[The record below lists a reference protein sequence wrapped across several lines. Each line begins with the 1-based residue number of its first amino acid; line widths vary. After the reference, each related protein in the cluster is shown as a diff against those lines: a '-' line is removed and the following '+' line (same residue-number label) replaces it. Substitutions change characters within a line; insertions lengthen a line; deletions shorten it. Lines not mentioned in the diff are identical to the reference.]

1 MVVFRIKT
9 FLRSMDR
16 WTFEQQ
22 KASSFFEKCF
32 NCPESIT
39 PPLNF
44 FECLTDTHTSPFTHT
59 YLPTLSRKRGGR
71 EISATLKCCILC
83 VWVGLCNCVCVWVLC
98 ALCACVYVR
107 YCHIFFNVKMSRGW
121 IFFFPQ
127 RGWMHA
133 FSLREIS
140 LMHASQVG
148 RAASCLPLTPNL
160 FTMCMYCIYTT
171 QSAFLDWHK
180 YFSSK
185 GFAL

>member
-1 MVVFRIKT
+1 VDIWATKSLF
-9 FLRSMDR
+9 
-16 WTFEQQ
+16 
-22 KASSFFEKCF
+22 SSFFEKCF

-59 YLPTLSRKRGGR
+59 YLPTLSRERGGR

-127 RGWMHA
+127 RGWMLECMRFHW
-133 FSLREIS
+133 
-140 LMHASQVG
+140 G
-148 RAASCLPLTPNL
+148 RFHWCMPVKSAVLLAACLSPRICLPCVCTAYTPPSQL
-160 FTMCMYCIYTT
+160 F
-171 QSAFLDWHK
+171 
-180 YFSSK
+180 
-185 GFAL
+185 